1 MIKIGCLQPEI
12 HNLKSECYEEIET
25 LFDSFISENET
36 CDIVCLPERWVPL
49 TKNIAEVTQQ
59 ERGEDYQFIC
69 NLAKK
74 YNTSIIS
81 GAIWETRS
89 DQIKPKI
96 TSYFIGNDG
105 REIGRQ
111 DKLHL
116 YAYEREYFEP
126 GNEVKIFSNEKVSFA
141 ILICFDMAFF
151 ETPRIAVENGAQILF
166 SPTQIREEGMANWEI
181 YLKAR
186 ALENRVPVAACNT
199 LGQFFKRKFTG
210 KSKIISFEEKHIS
223 PSKLN
228 VLEASENSPGYIYA
242 QIDLSFS
249 DKIRKLRFDEI
260 LKKEM
265 IKVSTVTF

>member
-12 HNLKSECYEEIET
+12 YDVKSECYEEIEA
-25 LFDSFISENET
+25 LFESFMSENES
-36 CDIVCLPERWVPL
+36 CDVICLPERWVPL
-49 TKNIAEVTQQ
+49 TKDIAEVIQQ

-74 YNTSIIS
+74 YKTSIIS
-81 GAIWETRS
+81 GAIWEKRL

-105 REIGRQ
+105 KEIGRQ

-126 GNEVKIFSNEKVSFA
+126 GNEIIIFSNASVSFA
-141 ILICFDMAFF
+141 ILICFDMAFV

-199 LGQFFKRKFTG
+199 LGRFFKRKFTG
-210 KSKIISFEEKHIS
+210 KSKIISFEEKYIS

-228 VLEASENSPGYIYA
+228 VLEAPENYHGYICA

-260 LKKEM
+260 LEKRK
-265 IKVSTVTF
+265 IDVSIIPF